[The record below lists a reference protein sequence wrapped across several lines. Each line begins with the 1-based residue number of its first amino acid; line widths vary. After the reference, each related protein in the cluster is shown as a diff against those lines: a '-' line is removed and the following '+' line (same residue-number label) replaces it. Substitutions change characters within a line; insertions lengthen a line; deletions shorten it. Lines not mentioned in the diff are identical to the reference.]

1 MAERINDCIIIRPLL
16 QISSCLLS
24 FSTINNIFWSI
35 FLHFYPEQVFFH
47 QNKCIPY
54 RYAINT
60 VTDKNGA
67 GDGMKTVFGKKIGA
81 VICTIAIV
89 LGTLISPMPVLAED
103 TSTSSTAP
111 ISLDTYLTGYQLS
124 YQDGN
129 DWITVSDS
137 NTAISMFA
145 KLQFKVFFGNI
156 SAQNL
161 YNNGGTLYLDLP
173 SLLTLLYPVV
183 QFRIPMAIMPEPLR
197 QKASVSRC
205 RLIKHIS
212 RICLKKKVQT
222 SRFKMAAWP
231 SQQRQIL
238 KRYAKHTSRTLN

>member
-1 MAERINDCIIIRPLL
+1 
-16 QISSCLLS
+16 
-24 FSTINNIFWSI
+24 
-35 FLHFYPEQVFFH
+35 
-47 QNKCIPY
+47 
-54 RYAINT
+54 
-60 VTDKNGA
+60 
-67 GDGMKTVFGKKIGA
+67 MKTVFGKKIGA

-222 SRFKMAAWP
+222 SRFKMAA
-231 SQQRQIL
+231 
-238 KRYAKHTSRTLN
+238 

>member
-1 MAERINDCIIIRPLL
+1 
-16 QISSCLLS
+16 
-24 FSTINNIFWSI
+24 
-35 FLHFYPEQVFFH
+35 
-47 QNKCIPY
+47 
-54 RYAINT
+54 
-60 VTDKNGA
+60 
-67 GDGMKTVFGKKIGA
+67 MKTVFGKKIGA

-137 NTAISMFA
+137 NTAIFMFA

-222 SRFKMAAWP
+222 SRFKMAA
-231 SQQRQIL
+231 
-238 KRYAKHTSRTLN
+238 